1 MGDVT
6 KSALSETIVPSNVY
20 IREFYKRYKLNH
32 ISFYL
37 DKEDHIKSKVSRRN
51 K

>member
-1 MGDVT
+1 MCI
-6 KSALSETIVPSNVY
+6 LENL
-20 IREFYKRYKLNH
+20 KRYKLSH
-32 ISFYL
+32 ISVYL